1 MAPKD
6 SKTAYGVNRTLMGRS
21 QVVRQRPLEPSF
33 VGSNPTTPANL
44 YFANFLMKPPA
55 RSAPPSLKLRRTGRP
70 ALPLPANKAAVRS
83 NFFHKQFYF
92 LAAVIKMIRILF
104 LIVAYVTMKTQ

>member
-1 MAPKD
+1 
-6 SKTAYGVNRTLMGRS
+6 
-21 QVVRQRPLEPSF
+21 
-33 VGSNPTTPANL
+33 L